1 MLAISHDPA
10 FVARSFPRVWRL
22 REGRV
27 EAASARSEDRRTI
40 LEKIIRTSLSMVY
53 IKRERAIMK
62 DKTLALVTLCI
73 AVNIALGRF
82 SSGGIISDG

>member
-1 MLAISHDPA
+1 
-10 FVARSFPRVWRL
+10 
-22 REGRV
+22 
-27 EAASARSEDRRTI
+27 
-40 LEKIIRTSLSMVY
+40 
-53 IKRERAIMK
+53 MK